1 MMVARRRAG
10 INVHLLRVVSE
21 DGLSRAEAC
30 CGAERPAGGHGGR
43 NVLDG
48 RAVRPVVK
56 LGYDV
61 FPSHAVVAW
70 VALQSEKHGVSLGCI

>member
-1 MMVARRRAG
+1 MVGWRRAG
-10 INVHLLRVVSE
+10 IKVHLLRIVGE

-30 CGAERPAGGHGGR
+30 CGAERPAGGKRGR

-61 FPSHAVVAW
+61 FPSHVMVAW
-70 VALQSEKHGVSLGCI
+70 VALQREKHGVSLGCI